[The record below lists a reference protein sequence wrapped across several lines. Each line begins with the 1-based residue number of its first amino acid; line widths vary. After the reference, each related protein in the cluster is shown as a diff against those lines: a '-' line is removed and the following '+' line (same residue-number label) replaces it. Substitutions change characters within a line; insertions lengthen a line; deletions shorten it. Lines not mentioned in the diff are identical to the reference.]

1 MYSSPIV
8 VFAGSSWLSVVPT
21 ATRIV
26 PCASA
31 GVASAAIAASAR
43 MKRRMLLPL
52 RISVQRILERLSRI
66 WIDRARH
73 IGLRHRRVLLPEP
86 CQGGDWS
93 PILVHAQVHERESL
107 AVSDEKRCR
116 DEPLNPPAG
125 LVACLKRGDKPR
137 GQRRGRIRLE

>member
-52 RISVQRILERLSRI
+52 GIRRILERLSRI

-107 AVSDEKRCR
+107 AVSDEKRGR
-116 DEPLNPPAG
+116 DEPLDLPAG

-137 GQRRGRIRLE
+137 GQR